1 MQVLLEVVGIP
12 ISSALDLH
20 HNYNVPIIGSIPQGL
35 PKPSLP
41 DFQLIPE
48 LILDSFL
55 IAVAGFAFTLSM
67 AKMIAKNFNKN
78 FNIPS
83 MGIKRHIW
91 RFGRKALGLLAP
103 GTFPVPDIWLLDLRR
118 WDI

>member
-1 MQVLLEVVGIP
+1 MQVLLVVVGIP
-12 ISSALDLH
+12 VSSALDLH

-55 IAVAGFAFTLSM
+55 IAIVGFAFTLSM
-67 AKMIAKNFNKN
+67 AKMIAKNFNYSLN
-78 FNIPS
+78 GNQELFAEV
-83 MGIKRHIW
+83 W
-91 RFGRKALGLLAP
+91 
-103 GTFPVPDIWLLDLRR
+103 T
-118 WDI
+118 